1 MQTFNVTSAG
11 VSAEQDRVHRMKV
24 YFIIMSI
31 RVVSVLSLLVLRG
44 WWLLLAIIG
53 GVVLPYIAVIIANV
67 PNHRAE
73 QAPEQPEQLAL
84 LGKIQS
90 GNEDEPVIIIDD
102 PGNRRGAHRT
112 MPLDVLEDRDAS

>member
-1 MQTFNVTSAG
+1 
-11 VSAEQDRVHRMKV
+11 MKV

>member
-11 VSAEQDRVHRMKV
+11 ISAERDRVHRMKV

-53 GVVLPYIAVIIANV
+53 GVVLPYIAVMIANV
-67 PNHRAE
+67 PNRRAE
-73 QAPEQPEQLAL
+73 QTPDQPEPAAL
-84 LGKIQS
+84 TTVR
-90 GNEDEPVIIIDD
+90 NEEGTPSPPIIIVDG
-102 PGNRRGAHRT
+102 PVNRRSSRGKSAGN
-112 MPLDVLEDRDAS
+112 LERGTA